1 MSRLRCLPQSVK
13 SFLLVLAVT
22 SLGMVPAA
30 RADGLVRSLP
40 EDGSWVKYTVRMQA
54 NDASITGTVR
64 VASVGK
70 GFTEAGAC
78 RWIEV
83 RLETTGPSEGTISA
97 KAKFLVPESAVARG
111 KDPTMLLEKKWL
123 KMGDGPLTDLK
134 VEPFEP
140 VDHLLKLFAGPPL
153 TGAEALPAIAIAN
166 KLGNLDCPGETGK
179 TELLALG
186 AKLKPQIETRWNEK
200 VPFGTVEYRMSFQET
215 LPGDNKIEVSIHL
228 TYEDS
233 GDGATTELPDAQ

>member
-1 MSRLRCLPQSVK
+1 MLAERVGSSLWMIGLMVVAVGAGSASV
-13 SFLLVLAVT
+13 
-22 SLGMVPAA
+22 A

-40 EDGSWVKYTVRMQA
+40 EDGTWVKYNVRMQA
-54 NDASITGTVR
+54 NDATITGSVR

-83 RLETTGPSEGTISA
+83 RVETTGPAEGTVSA
-97 KAKFLVPESAVARG
+97 RAKFLVPETAVMRG
-111 KDPTMLLEKKWL
+111 KDPTTLLEKKWL
-123 KMGDGPLTDLK
+123 KMGDEALRDLK

-140 VDHLLKLFAGPPL
+140 VDQLLKLFAGPPL
-153 TGAEALPAIAIAN
+153 IGAEALPAVAVAN

-179 TELLALG
+179 TELVALG
-186 AKLKPQIETRWNEK
+186 AKLKPQIDARWNDK
-200 VPFGTVEYRMSFQET
+200 VPFGTVDYRMEFNAV
-215 LPGDNKIEVSIHL
+215 LPGDNKLDVTIHL

-233 GDGATTELPDAQ
+233 GDGAVSELPDAQ

>member
-1 MSRLRCLPQSVK
+1 MSDCRLGHLVRKFV
-13 SFLLVLAVT
+13 LLVPLMTAAVC
-22 SLGMVPAA
+22 SDV
-30 RADGLVRSLP
+30 RADGLVRTLP
-40 EDGSWVKYTVRMQA
+40 EDGSWVKYNIRMQA
-54 NDASITGTVR
+54 NDATITGTVR

-83 RLETTGPSEGTISA
+83 RLDTSGPAEGTIAARS
-97 KAKFLVPESAVARG
+97 KFLVPESAVMRG
-111 KDPTMLLEKKWL
+111 KDPTALIEKKWL
-123 KMGDGPLTDLK
+123 KMGDGALQDLK

-153 TGAEALPAIAIAN
+153 KGVEALPAIAVAN

-179 TELLALG
+179 TELNALG
-186 AKLKPQIETRWNEK
+186 AKLKPQVEARWNDK
-200 VPFGTVEYRMSFQET
+200 VPFGTVEYRVSFEET
-215 LPGDNKIEVSIHL
+215 LPGDNRLSVSIHL

-233 GDGATTELPDAQ
+233 GDGATSELPDAQ